1 MTVLVRCPLLLVVV
15 RTVRITSVSVPIMPM
30 RRAGW
35 CHVTNSVFPAFMWV
49 PLGITLDSFVAL
61 WEIPRSKD
69 IRVMRDA

>member
-1 MTVLVRCPLLLVVV
+1 MLVRCPLLLVVV
-15 RTVRITSVSVPIMPM
+15 RTFCITRVLSVPIMPM